1 MQAVFKFE
9 LDNVEIENI
18 RSFCNSVE
26 YCSIEQ
32 SIGWTQMFFKSK
44 ICYFYLIENSVIKSF
59 CQINENYKFAHVV
72 FGPVCC
78 DKELMITSIKEIILY
93 YKKRRFYFLD
103 IQMYFKSGFD
113 TEYIE
118 YALNKNYNIKYIF
131 DKENTKSSLEINLDD
146 SDEEIFKRFR
156 ASNRGNIKKA
166 IKLGLTVEIVKSTS
180 ELTSFIEI
188 YLKMCTVRNLDK
200 NGWSSDKINEIHN
213 YLISNNKGQ
222 ILIARDKDNIILGGV
237 IMVYQGNTVR
247 YFLGA
252 SDPDRRD
259 LPVLHA
265 VIYEAIKQAK
275 NANFK
280 FFDFWGYNHF
290 VDENDQVYHINEFK
304 AGFGGY
310 FTFFAK
316 KMNIDLVP
324 FGSKIYSI
332 LLILRKFKNS
342 FF

>member
-1 MQAVFKFE
+1 MHAVFKFE
-9 LDNVEIENI
+9 LDNIELENI
-18 RSFCNSVE
+18 RSFCNSVD

-44 ICYFYLIENSVIKSF
+44 ICYFYLIDDSVIKSF
-59 CQINENYKFAHVV
+59 CQINEHYKFAHVV

-78 DKELMITSIKEIILY
+78 DKELMVTSINEIILY
-93 YKKRRFYFLD
+93 YKKRGFYFLD

-118 YALNKNYNIKYIF
+118 YILNKDYNIKYIF

-146 SDEEIFKRFR
+146 SHEEIFKRFR

-166 IKLGLTVEIVKSTS
+166 LKLGLIVEEVRSS
-180 ELTSFIEI
+180 PELASFIEI
-188 YLKMCTVRNLDK
+188 YLKMCKARNLDI
-200 NGWSSDKINEIHN
+200 NGWSSNKINEVHN
-213 YLISNNKGQ
+213 YLINNNKGQ
-222 ILIARDKDNIILGGV
+222 ILIAKDKDNIILGGV
-237 IMVYQGNTVR
+237 IIVYQGISAR

-265 VIYEAIKQAK
+265 VLYEAIKQAK
-275 NANFK
+275 NSNFK
-280 FFDFWGYNHF
+280 FFDFWGYSHF
-290 VDENDQVYHINEFK
+290 VKKNDQVYYINEFK

-310 FTFFAK
+310 LTFFAK

-324 FGSKIYSI
+324 FGSKIYNI
-332 LLILRKFKNS
+332 VLILRKFKNK